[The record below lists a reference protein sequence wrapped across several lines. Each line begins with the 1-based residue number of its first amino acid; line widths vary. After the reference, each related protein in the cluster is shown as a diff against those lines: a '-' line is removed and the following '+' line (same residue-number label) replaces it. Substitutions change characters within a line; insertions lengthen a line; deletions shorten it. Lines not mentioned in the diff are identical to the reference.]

1 METRTA
7 PTPLE
12 QLRADMALKVAENA
26 VFDGWTAKA
35 VEATAAQM
43 EVDPAKAKLAFPK
56 EPAAMVAAW
65 IEAVDAE
72 MARRLPPEKLAAM
85 KIRDRIRALIWTR
98 LEIAGEAREAVRQG
112 LSILSMPKNIPLGLS
127 TAWHSAD
134 VMWRLAGDR
143 ATDFNHYS
151 KRTILSGVYGA
162 TLLAWLDDESEG
174 WSETAAF
181 LDRRLADVMKFE
193 KFKAE
198 WRGRAEQ
205 RPSLVRFLGRLRYPP
220 R

>member
-1 METRTA
+1 MRVMDT

-12 QLRADMALKVAENA
+12 KLRQQLALKVGENA
-26 VFDGWTAKA
+26 VFDGWTQAA
-35 VEATAAQM
+35 VDAAADQL
-43 EVDPAKAKLAFPK
+43 EVDRDKARLAYPK
-56 EPAAMVAAW
+56 RPEAMVAAW

-72 MARRLPPEKLAAM
+72 MARRLAPETLEPM

-112 LSILSMPKNIPLGLS
+112 LSILSMPQNVGLGLS

-134 VMWRLAGDR
+134 VMWRMAGDT

-151 KRTILSGVYGA
+151 KRTILAGVYGA
-162 TLLAWLDDESEG
+162 TLLAWLDDDSEG
-174 WSETAAF
+174 WADTAAF

-193 KFKAE
+193 KLKYE
-198 WRGRAEQ
+198 WKKRADY
-205 RPSLVRFLGRLRYPP
+205 RPSMVRFLGRLRYPP

>member
-1 METRTA
+1 METIA

-12 QLRADMALKVAENA
+12 KLRGELALKVGENA
-26 VFDGWTAKA
+26 VFDGWSQAAVDAAADQLGVDKAKA
-35 VEATAAQM
+35 R
-43 EVDPAKAKLAFPK
+43 LAFPK
-56 EPAAMVAAW
+56 RPEAMVAAW

-72 MARRLPPEKLAAM
+72 MARRMPPEKLAPM
-85 KIRDRIRALIWTR
+85 RITERIRALIWTR
-98 LEIAGEAREAVRQG
+98 LEIAGEAREAVRSG
-112 LSILSMPKNIPLGLS
+112 LSILAMPQNVGLGLS

-134 VMWRLAGDR
+134 VMWRLAGDT

-151 KRTILSGVYGA
+151 KRTILSGVYAA

-174 WSETAAF
+174 WADTAAF
-181 LDRRLADVMKFE
+181 LDRRLADVGKFE
-193 KFKAE
+193 KFKHQ
-198 WRGRAEQ
+198 WRARKDY

>member
-1 METRTA
+1 MRVMDA
-7 PTPLE
+7 PTPLAA
-12 QLRADMALKVAENA
+12 LRERLALKVGENA

-35 VEATAAQM
+35 VEAAAEQLG
-43 EVDPAKAKLAFPK
+43 VDKAKAKLAFPK
-56 EPAAMVAAW
+56 RPEAMVAAW

-72 MARRLPPEKLAAM
+72 MARRLPPEELATM
-85 KIRDRIRALIWTR
+85 GMTKRIRQLIWTR
-98 LEIAGEAREAVRQG
+98 LEIAGEAREAVRSG
-112 LSILSMPKNIPLGLS
+112 LSILSMPQNMALGLS

-134 VMWRLAGDR
+134 VMWRLAGDT

-151 KRTILSGVYGA
+151 KRTILAGVYAA
-162 TLLAWLDDESEG
+162 TLLAWLDDDSEG

-193 KFKAE
+193 KAKHE
-198 WRGRAEQ
+198 WRARADY